1 MPSKN
6 DLRSKYRN
14 RYSFYIP
21 DKNKKYTLS
30 AVSILSLCFSNITCI
45 FGQFRTVPE
54 VVNRRYH
61 AYFFR
66 SYKLTATH
74 YTVAIAVKIIFDM
87 IYTKCSFKLRNKI
100 FRVRLESY
108 GYMAYNL
115 FSHYSVPKTVQTI
128 PSHLMIVLK
137 LNFAQEF

>member
-45 FGQFRTVPE
+45 VSINVDLLVILRTLPGNVILWS
-54 VVNRRYH
+54 
-61 AYFFR
+61 AGLAKICLTFDLR
-66 SYKLTATH
+66 S
-74 YTVAIAVKIIFDM
+74 DQ
-87 IYTKCSFKLRNKI
+87 R
-100 FRVRLESY
+100 
-108 GYMAYNL
+108 
-115 FSHYSVPKTVQTI
+115 
-128 PSHLMIVLK
+128 
-137 LNFAQEF
+137 